1 MVLLAGQLVH
11 FPVVTQRKL
20 NVQRTFIWRPRCLM
34 GALWIF
40 HLVCVSTRPLYSL
53 QKVKSDVV
61 VKNCRW
67 RDLGYI
73 SSAVLNFYFV
83 KNSQIPKVNFCTLY
97 GVGDLLSLAFCKI
110 KRISESVDMTWNI
123 MWRPEQLSDEGFQK

>member
-20 NVQRTFIWRPRCLM
+20 NVQRTFIWRLM

-61 VKNCRW
+61 VKNCSW
-67 RDLGYI
+67 RDLSYI
-73 SSAVLNFYFV
+73 SSVVWNFYFV
-83 KNSQIPKVNFCTLY
+83 KISQMPKVNFAHCTVLEIFWVLPFVKLKEY
-97 GVGDLLSLAFCKI
+97 
-110 KRISESVDMTWNI
+110 RSVSTWH
-123 MWRPEQLSDEGFQK
+123 ETCEGLNNYQMKVFKNNQS